1 MTEVDTANLTYEYER
16 RGSLKQRLSFKV
28 TEAVRNAKNLNRQ
41 DLPSLAQLRLAY
53 LPLHGRED
61 DLKLLKSKLR
71 ELGKRKEGGGISQ
84 HELLLITGMS
94 GMGKSALV
102 MRGLRDPAQKMGIAF
117 VRGKFDQNNT
127 ALPFSAIVDALSS
140 LTKYVMA

>member
-1 MTEVDTANLTYEYER
+1 MKEVETANLTYEYER
-16 RGSLKQRLSFKV
+16 RGNLKQMLSFKV

-71 ELGKRKEGGGISQ
+71 ELGKRNEGGGGISQ
-84 HELLLITGMS
+84 CELLLITGMS

-117 VRGKFDQNNT
+117 AGG
-127 ALPFSAIVDALSS
+127 SS
-140 LTKYVMA
+140 IKTTQLYHSRQL